1 MGSCGARAGLW
12 GLEDEQHL
20 GRGLGVGK
28 GKVALWQGPQ
38 GALGTLSHHLV
49 AHGRYG
55 VPWSLGQDLRLAAEQ
70 EWRCLACRSWEV
82 RHQVTEEDT

>member
-28 GKVALWQGPQ
+28 GKVTLWQGPH
-38 GALGTLSHHLV
+38 GALGTLSHRLV
-49 AHGRYG
+49 AHGRCG
-55 VPWSLGQDLRLAAEQ
+55 VLWSIGQDLRLAAEP
-70 EWRCLACRSWEV
+70 ERRCLACRSQEV
-82 RHQVTEEDT
+82 RHQVPEGDT